1 MLLDLFLITLIIVFV
16 IDISGFI
23 DELESILSKWLKGK
37 ARIPKPFS
45 CSLCMTWW
53 IGLIYLLCVGEFNL
67 IYVATVVLFA
77 HLSGVL
83 STLMVWV
90 RETLNWVI
98 EKAYNA
104 LK

>member
-1 MLLDLFLITLIIVFV
+1 MCIDLLLITLIIVFIV
-16 IDISGFI
+16 DISGI
-23 DELESILSKWLKGK
+23 VDSIEASLSKWLKGK
-37 ARIPKPFS
+37 VKLGKPWV

-53 IGLIYLLCVGEFNL
+53 VGLIYILCLGKFNL
-67 IYVATVVLFA
+67 MNIALVALFA

-83 STLMVWV
+83 GTFLTCI
-90 RETLNWVI
+90 RETLIWVL

>member
-1 MLLDLFLITLIIVFV
+1 MLIDLLLLTLIIVFI
-16 IDISGFI
+16 IDLSGII
-23 DELESILSKWLKGK
+23 DELETILSKWLKGK
-37 ARIPKPFS
+37 VRIPKPFS

-53 IGLIYLLCVGEFNL
+53 SGLIYILCMDNFTLLW
-67 IYVATVVLFA
+67 VATVALFA

-83 STLMVWV
+83 STLLIWV

>member
-1 MLLDLFLITLIIVFV
+1 MLIDLFLITLIIVFI

-23 DELESILSKWLKGK
+23 DETETILSKWLKGK
-37 ARIPKPFS
+37 ARVPKPFS

-53 IGLIYLLCVGEFNL
+53 TGLIYLLIIGEFTL
-67 IYVATVVLFA
+67 LWIATVALFA
-77 HLSGVL
+77 LLSGVL
-83 STLMVWV
+83 ATLLICI